1 MERNILPA
9 GFMEEMLA
17 TELVEV
23 FHIPIRLARL
33 IVDATQK
40 IEDPIAYK
48 ARLYE
53 NTEFLMD
60 FIDQFDEDL
69 FSD

>member
-1 MERNILPA
+1 MEGNILPA
-9 GFMEEMLA
+9 GYFEEMLA

-23 FHIPIRLARL
+23 FYIPIRLARM
-33 IVDATQK
+33 IVDVTQK

-48 ARLYE
+48 ARLFE

-60 FIDQFDEDL
+60 FIGQFDLDL